1 MAVLR
6 EKAEELRDGTFKTRG
21 DALLPLT
28 LATFIFDSL
37 CLPGNFM
44 FIGLSFYNLS
54 EVRAKYFCILA
65 EFSLDNV
72 THTECYVLSLLLL
85 MSEYDCILVLQLS
98 LWEAPVADLPVDLYR
113 SLSGPVL
120 MRSWDLMELLQP

>member
-1 MAVLR
+1 MKKIPLGPAELAVLR

-44 FIGLSFYNLS
+44 FIGLSFHNLS

-65 EFSLDNV
+65 EFSLDNLHWV
-72 THTECYVLSLLLL
+72 VY
-85 MSEYDCILVLQLS
+85 M
-98 LWEAPVADLPVDLYR
+98 
-113 SLSGPVL
+113 
-120 MRSWDLMELLQP
+120 